1 MCWAIYS
8 DSRPVELV
16 AETDI
21 EVRKIMFRIG
31 EDSYISRYMRFPYS
45 KGKYSLGKRLVLN
58 ESKATGLY
66 SIDEGFHSY
75 GEKCE
80 IILMSHPLIYGYK
93 VTYNNM
99 INDDGLIPSFSDRIV
114 EVIDCVIPKGA
125 RYYVNEEKDEYVS
138 DEIVIKGL
146 STHFDIIFK

>member
-1 MCWAIYS
+1 MCWVIC
-8 DSRPVELV
+8 DSLPVELV
-16 AETDI
+16 AEKDI
-21 EVRKIMFRIG
+21 EVRKIMFRIV
-31 EDSYISRYMRFPYS
+31 EDFYISRYMRFPYS

-66 SIDEGFHSY
+66 SINEGFHSY

-99 INDDGLIPSFSDRIV
+99 INDDGFIPSFSDRTL

>member
-1 MCWAIYS
+1 MCWVIC
-8 DSRPVELV
+8 DSLPVELV
-16 AETDI
+16 AEKDI
-21 EVRKIMFRIG
+21 EVRKIMFRIV
-31 EDSYISRYMRFPYS
+31 EDFYISRYMSFPYS

-66 SIDEGFHSY
+66 SINEGFHSY

-80 IILMSHPLIYGYK
+80 IIIMSHPLIYEYK

-99 INDDGLIPSFSDRIV
+99 INDDGFIPSFSDRILV
-114 EVIDCVIPKGA
+114 VIDCVIPKGA

-146 STHFDIIFK
+146 STHFDIIF

>member
-1 MCWAIYS
+1 MCWVIC
-8 DSRPVELV
+8 DSLPVELV

-75 GEKCE
+75 GENCE

-99 INDDGLIPSFSDRIV
+99 INDDGFIPSFSDRILV
-114 EVIDCVIPKGA
+114 VIDCVIPKGA

>member
-1 MCWAIYS
+1 MCWVIC
-8 DSRPVELV
+8 DSLPVELV

-31 EDSYISRYMRFPYS
+31 EDSYLSRYESFPYS

-58 ESKATGLY
+58 EECKATGLY
-66 SIDEGFHSY
+66 FIDEGFHSY

-99 INDDGLIPSFSDRIV
+99 INDDGLIPSFSDRIL

>member
-1 MCWAIYS
+1 MCWVIC
-8 DSRPVELV
+8 DSLPVELV

-21 EVRKIMFRIG
+21 EVRKIMFRIV
-31 EDSYISRYMRFPYS
+31 EDFYISRYMRFPYS

-75 GEKCE
+75 GENCE

-99 INDDGLIPSFSDRIV
+99 INDDGLIPSFSDRTL